1 MKAIIIAAGYATRL
15 YPLTLNK
22 PKALLEVGNQT
33 VLDYIIDEVE
43 TITAVNEIFIVSNHK
58 FAKHFTDW
66 RQLRNS
72 VKKIKI
78 IDDGTI
84 SDETKLGAIGDIS
97 LVIEKENI
105 NEDILVIAGDNLFTF
120 KLMDFYNFYL
130 KTQRDCILV
139 QENENIDQL
148 KAMGV
153 VSLNKD
159 NKVLDFKEKSNTPIS
174 NVAVYASYI
183 YMKNTLPL
191 ILQYLNEKNNP
202 DSPGYFPAW
211 LYDKKDI
218 YAYRFQ
224 GECYDIGTHKS
235 YDEVKIKYDND
246 KIVKM
251 SIC

>member
-1 MKAIIIAAGYATRL
+1 MKAIIMAAGYATRL
-15 YPLTLNK
+15 YPLTINK
-22 PKALLEVGNQT
+22 PKALLEVGKQT

-43 TITAVNEIFIVSNHK
+43 TIAAVNEIFIVSNHK
-58 FAKHFTDW
+58 FAKHFTNW
-66 RQLRNS
+66 NQERKS
-72 VKKIKI
+72 KKNIKI

-84 SDETKLGAIGDIS
+84 SDETKLGAIGDIR
-97 LVIEKENI
+97 LVLEKENI
-105 NEDILVIAGDNLFTF
+105 NEDVLVIAGDNLFTF
-120 KLMDFYNFYL
+120 KLIDFYNFYL
-130 KTQRDCILV
+130 KIGKDCILV
-139 QENENIDQL
+139 QEKENIDEL

-153 VSLNKD
+153 VCLNKE
-159 NKVLDFKEKSNTPIS
+159 NKVLDFQEKSSNPIS

-218 YAYRFQ
+218 YAYRFC

-235 YDEVKIKYDND
+235 YEKVKIKYDND
-246 KIVKM
+246 ENAKM

>member
-22 PKALLEVGNQT
+22 PKALLEVGDQT

-43 TITAVNEIFIVSNHK
+43 TIAAVSEIFIVSNHK
-58 FAKHFTDW
+58 FVKHFANW
-66 RQLRNS
+66 KQGRKS
-72 VKKIKI
+72 KKNIKI

-84 SDETKLGAIGDIS
+84 SDETKLGAIGDIR

-105 NEDILVIAGDNLFTF
+105 NEDILVIAGDNLFTY
-120 KLMDFYNFYL
+120 KLTDFYNFYL
-130 KTQRDCILV
+130 KTGKDCILV
-139 QENENIDQL
+139 QEKENIEEI

-153 VSLNKD
+153 VSLDKD
-159 NKVLDFKEKSNTPIS
+159 NKVLEFQEKSSKPIS

-183 YMKNTLPL
+183 YKKNTLPL

-202 DSPGYFPAW
+202 DSPGYLPAW

-218 YAYRFQ
+218 YAYRFK

-235 YDEVKIKYDND
+235 YEAVKIKYAHDE
-246 KIVKM
+246 IVKM